1 MCNDS
6 HRTSTVCWPK
16 CRLKKR
22 ARKPKHN
29 WVRQKEEKGKQRET
43 EEKKKKK
50 GIWTESSLLVGEGPM
65 KNERNLHTRRS
76 LD

>member
-16 CRLKKR
+16 SRLPKR
-22 ARKPKHN
+22 ARKPQHD

-43 EEKKKKK
+43 EEKKKK
-50 GIWTESSLLVGEGPM
+50 ESGQNQHSWW
-65 KNERNLHTRRS
+65 ERGL
-76 LD
+76 